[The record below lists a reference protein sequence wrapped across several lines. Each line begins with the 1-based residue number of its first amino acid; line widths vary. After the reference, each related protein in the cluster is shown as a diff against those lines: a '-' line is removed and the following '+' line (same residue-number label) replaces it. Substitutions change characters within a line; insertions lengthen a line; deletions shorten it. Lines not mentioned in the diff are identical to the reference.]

1 LEKQRNIDEKFI
13 YCLTFKYI
21 LIFRLS
27 KLHVDIELQK
37 AKKDENQLI
46 EEKVLK

>member
-1 LEKQRNIDEKFI
+1 MKSLFIIWHLNI
-13 YCLTFKYI
+13 YI